1 MTSTVRLSVK
11 TLHPVPTA
19 CQSRRFRVAVG
30 CRRAFVTVY
39 RTTNVRT
46 AGAAAGGNDHR
57 MCHSP
62 VASGANQKANDS
74 GVPAPSSTD
83 TARMSSNPLQGM
95 SRYANESVPRSKLK
109 VRRSATRTE
118 PLASRSKVT
127 ALLARWYTF
136 SCARTGGLATANTDK
151 SARRRIETTTAPA
164 PRGSMASP
172 VSVPDP
178 RAGAFEELSLRD
190 VEPLGVWALLLPRV
204 AEVPLDFPRCDR
216 HRELRPREWPS
227 DEEGLEEPDE
237 PGLQVA
243 GSGIE
248 AEHDAGS
255 RTRGLEDP
263 AQAEDL
269 RDVGVGIAGVA
280 DRVEQFLARVSRRHV
295 HPQAYGPAANSRN
308 RLPLERSGVRRR
320 CGGENRQDLLLREIR
335 RFGHPHRRCQGRAI
349 RVSPACG

>member
-1 MTSTVRLSVK
+1 
-11 TLHPVPTA
+11 
-19 CQSRRFRVAVG
+19 
-30 CRRAFVTVY
+30 
-39 RTTNVRT
+39 
-46 AGAAAGGNDHR
+46 R

-95 SRYANESVPRSKLK
+95 SRYANENVPRSNLN
-109 VRRSATRTE
+109 VRRSAIRME

-136 SCARTGGLATANTDK
+136 SCARTGGLTTANRDK
-151 SARRRIETTTAPA
+151 SARRRIEKTTAPA
-164 PRGSMASP
+164 RRGTMVSP

-178 RAGAFEELSLRD
+178 RAGSFEELSLRD
-190 VEPLGVWALLLPRV
+190 VEPLGVWAFLLPRV

-216 HRELRPREWPS
+216 QRELRPRERPS

-243 GSGIE
+243 GTGIE
-248 AEHDAGS
+248 AERDAGS

-269 RDVGVGIAGVA
+269 RDVDIGISGVA
-280 DRVEQFLARVSRRHV
+280 DRVEQLLAQVSRRHV
-295 HPQAYGPAANSRN
+295 HPQAYGPAEDSRD
-308 RLPLERSGVRRR
+308 RRPLERSGVRWR
-320 CGGENRQDLLLREIR
+320 CGGENRQDFLLREIR
-335 RFGHPHRRCQGRAI
+335 RFGHPHRQM
-349 RVSPACG
+349 SW

>member
-19 CQSRRFRVAVG
+19 CQSRRFSVAVG

-95 SRYANESVPRSKLK
+95 SRYANENVPRSKLN
-109 VRRSATRTE
+109 VRRSAIRME
-118 PLASRSKVT
+118 PLVSRSKVP

-136 SCARTGGLATANTDK
+136 SCARTGGLATANRDK
-151 SARRRIETTTAPA
+151 SARRRIETTTAPG
-164 PRGSMASP
+164 PRGTMVSP

-178 RAGAFEELSLRD
+178 SAGAFEELSLRD
-190 VEPLGVWALLLPRV
+190 VEPLGVWAFLLPRV
-204 AEVPLDFPRCDR
+204 AEVPLDFSRCDCQ
-216 HRELRPREWPS
+216 RELRPRERPS

-248 AEHDAGS
+248 AEREAGS
-255 RTRGLEDP
+255 RTRGLEDL

-269 RDVGVGIAGVA
+269 RDVDIGIAGVA
-280 DRVEQFLARVSRRHV
+280 DRGAQVLAQVSRGGGP
-295 HPQAYGPAANSRN
+295 PQADGPPGKSRQ
-308 RLPLERSGVRRR
+308 RRPPGRSGGRRR
-320 CGGENRQDLLLREIR
+320 CGGVHRQAVLPSCI
-335 RFGHPHRRCQGRAI
+335 CS
-349 RVSPACG
+349 V